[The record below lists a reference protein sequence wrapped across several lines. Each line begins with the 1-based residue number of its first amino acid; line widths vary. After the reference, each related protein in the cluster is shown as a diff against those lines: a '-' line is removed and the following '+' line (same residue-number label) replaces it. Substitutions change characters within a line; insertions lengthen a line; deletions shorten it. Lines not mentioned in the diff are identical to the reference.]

1 MIRMSMLRNCPV
13 LYQEKQ
19 IGLLQNIRLDSA
31 QNVVH
36 SLIVGGGF
44 KGKRIVK
51 KEQILALQRGFILI
65 SGSDR
70 YNKAQGQESA
80 RFVRDSSGVLSG
92 RITDYM
98 LDEKTLCVKA
108 FEIMRGYIPHTQREK
123 IWAFSW
129 FTRNCCSDEIVVP
142 NVFVCRADEDV
153 EEE

>member
-13 LYQEKQ
+13 LCQEKQ
-19 IGLLQNIRLDSA
+19 IGLLQNIRLDSV
-31 QNVVH
+31 QNAVH

-51 KEQILALQRGFILI
+51 KEQILCLQRDYILI
-65 SGSDR
+65 LGSDR
-70 YNKAQGQESA
+70 YNKGQGQQSA
-80 RFVRDSSGVLSG
+80 RFVRDSSGVLCG

-108 FEIMRGYIPHTQREK
+108 FEIMCGYIPHTQRK
-123 IWAFSW
+123 RLWTFSW
-129 FTRNCCSDEIVVP
+129 FTQNCCSDEIVVP
-142 NVFVCRADEDV
+142 NVFVRRADEDV